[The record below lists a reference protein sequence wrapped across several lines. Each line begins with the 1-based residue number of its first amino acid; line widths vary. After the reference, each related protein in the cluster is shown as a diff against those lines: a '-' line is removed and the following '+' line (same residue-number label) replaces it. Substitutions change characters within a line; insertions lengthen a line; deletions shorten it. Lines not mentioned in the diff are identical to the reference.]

1 MEKGGKGFSL
11 PPQTARKS
19 SLKSNPPKQ
28 GVSSLK
34 GKDDSSTKSKRGRKV
49 QFNFEGSPEAKT
61 NFSPKSGAKFETLFP
76 KGDSSKWGKGDKT
89 STGGKSSIPK
99 EPQPLEFKIEQE
111 LPENVKCMMDCEAVD
126 ILQGIK
132 DQMVILSR
140 DPEFRL
146 PVSFDKG
153 LQYAKR
159 GGYYTNPQPVRQVLE
174 ALTKYDV
181 SDGEICLIAN
191 VCPESV
197 DEVFALVPSLKAKRT
212 KLSEPLKDVLSELAK
227 LKESP
232 SLESQM
238 ERARVDIPDN

>member
-19 SLKSNPPKQ
+19 SLKSNPQ
-28 GVSSLK
+28 GVASLK
-34 GKDDSSTKSKRGRKV
+34 GKDDSSTKSKRGKKV
-49 QFNFEGSPEAKT
+49 QFNFEGSPEAI
-61 NFSPKSGAKFETLFP
+61 FSPKSGGKDETTFP
-76 KGDSSKWGKGDKT
+76 KGDSNKWGKSDKT
-89 STGGKSSIPK
+89 STGGKSSISK

-111 LPENVKCMMDCEAVD
+111 LPENAKCMMDCEAVD

-132 DQMVILSR
+132 DQMVILTR

-159 GGYYTNPQPVRQVLE
+159 GGHYTNPQLVRQVLE
-174 ALTKYDV
+174 TLTKYGV
-181 SDGEICLIAN
+181 TDGEICLIAN

-197 DEVFALVPSLKAKRT
+197 DEVFALVPTLKPKRT
-212 KLSEPLKDVLSELAK
+212 KLSEPLQDVLTELAK
-227 LKESP
+227 LKEP
-232 SLESQM
+232 ASLESQM
-238 ERARVDIPDN
+238 ERAQVDIPDN